1 MNDMH
6 ADAQR
11 GFPNSQPTSCKEQ
24 KNAEKRIMSSE
35 LQLDHNK

>member
-11 GFPNSQPTSCKEQ
+11 GFPNNQPTSCKEQ
-24 KNAEKRIMSSE
+24 KNTEEKDYVKRVTA
-35 LQLDHNK
+35 